1 MKLFEETVSVEKI
14 FEGKIIQVHLDKA
27 RIEDGRIVNREVV
40 EHCAG
45 VGVLPIDENGNCY
58 FVRQFRY
65 PLGCTVLEVP
75 AGKVD
80 AGEEP
85 EHCGLRE
92 LSEETG
98 FIADKL
104 IPCGSYYVSPGFTT
118 EKIYIYIANN
128 IKKGAAHLDD
138 GEFLNVETVPF
149 DTVVKML
156 ADGQI
161 NDAKTAIAI
170 QSAMLMKANNQL

>member
-1 MKLFEETVSVEKI
+1 MELYEETVSVENI
-14 FEGKIIQVHLDKA
+14 FKGKIIQVHLDKA

-65 PLGCTVLEVP
+65 PLGCTMLEIP
-75 AGKVD
+75 AGKAD
-80 AGEEP
+80 ENEDP

-98 FIADKL
+98 FIAENL
-104 IPCGSYYVSPGFTT
+104 IYCGSFYVSPGFTT
-118 EKIYIYIANN
+118 EKIYVYIANK
-128 IKKGAAHLDD
+128 ITKGAAHLDD
-138 GEFLNVETVPF
+138 GEYLNVESVPF
-149 DTVVKML
+149 EEAEKML
-156 ADGQI
+156 YSGQI
-161 NDAKTAIAI
+161 ADAKTALAI
-170 QSAMLMKANNQL
+170 QAAIIMKTKNQL